1 MRKLTLM
8 TVIAVA
14 LTSSAALAQG
24 SGASG
29 DIGQNG
35 TAMGQST
42 SGTGA
47 SQGGMIKP
55 KMAKSKK
62 TKKSGK
68 M

>member
-8 TVIAVA
+8 TFIAVA

-29 DIGQNG
+29 DIGQKG
-35 TAMGQST
+35 AAMGQPT
-42 SGTGA
+42 SDTGA
-47 SQGGMIKP
+47 SAGGMMKP
-55 KMAKSKK
+55 KMAKAKK